1 MSRVC
6 EPPRAVYAAAVEAL
20 SGCVLRALS
29 GADGAFRLTEQ
40 LPVGEPTAGLAAVR
54 VLGADVLAPYV
65 IGGHRFGVEDA
76 EVIDSSM
83 SLFPLSDGGCAGP
96 VGHDLLPVR
105 RLRDWATTAVLARL
119 RDKPMPA
126 CPVVSDAADVASD
139 AGWLAWSAALAQLAP
154 LVSAGLDSPVHTRAR
169 ERVVDT
175 ARGVTRSILRRDHLT
190 AARLTRWLASA
201 PDVPALSLDAAL
213 THLALFSSDD
223 PRLGLEIALARAV
236 R

>member
-1 MSRVC
+1 VSRVC

-29 GADGAFRLTEQ
+29 GADDAFHLAEQ
-40 LPVGEPTAGLAAVR
+40 LSVVGEPTTGLAAVR
-54 VLGADVLAPYV
+54 VLGPDVLAPYV

-83 SLFPLSDGGCAGP
+83 SLFPLSDAGCASALGE
-96 VGHDLLPVR
+96 GLLPVR

-119 RDKPMPA
+119 RNKPMPA
-126 CPVVSDAADVASD
+126 CPVVSDAGF
-139 AGWLAWSAALAQLAP
+139 GWLAWSGALSQLAP
-154 LVSAGLDSPVHTRAR
+154 LVSPGLDSPLHTRAR
-169 ERVVDT
+169 ERLLDT
-175 ARGVTRSILRRDHLT
+175 ARGVTRSMLRRDHLT

-201 PDVPALSLDAAL
+201 PDVPAMSLDTAL
-213 THLALFSSDD
+213 THLALFSGVD